1 MRRLWERSMAPEEWN
16 TFLRECQDA
25 ENPANARVARG
36 RLYTLYCN
44 RVNRYFLRRAHAEH
58 LALDL
63 MQQTFARVLARLNHF
78 NGTQTQ
84 FESYLFTAARNVWL
98 RQAVAG
104 SIGKLVDLFLD
115 VFVPHNTDEE
125 QHPPDSAGAGNIPD
139 SGKSPEERLIA
150 QQMVRR
156 ALEAVTEPYRTPL
169 ILCDQ
174 EGYSYEE
181 IARILNLPIGTVKS
195 RIARGRTQFTAE
207 YLRLT
212 KQEDGEELIRQ
223 GGRR

>member
-1 MRRLWERSMAPEEWN
+1 MAPEEWN
-16 TFLRECQDA
+16 ALLGECQDA
-25 ENPANARVARG
+25 ENPAKARVARG

-44 RVNRYFLRRAHAEH
+44 RVYRFFIRRTRAEH

-63 MQQTFARVLARLNHF
+63 MQQTFACVLARLNHF
-78 NGTQTQ
+78 SGTQSQ

-98 RQAVAG
+98 RQAVKTG
-104 SIGKLVDLFLD
+104 IDKLVDWFLD
-115 VFVPHNTDEE
+115 AFAAHDTGEG

-139 SGKSPEERLIA
+139 PGKSPEERVIE
-150 QQMVRR
+150 QEKVRR

-174 EGYSYEE
+174 EGHSYEE
-181 IARILNLPIGTVKS
+181 IAKILDLPLGTVKS
-195 RIARGRTQFTAE
+195 RIARGRMQFTAE

-212 KQEDGEELIRQ
+212 KQEEGAGLIRQ